1 MKLSLN
7 IHDLVMRYGVEKA
20 FALEIKLK
28 NKPKNSNI
36 NNLNLIALILQLKN
50 INVKYNMFHTI
61 YGENNE
67 QRKP

>member
-1 MKLSLN
+1 M
-7 IHDLVMRYGVEKA
+7 A
-20 FALEIKLK
+20 FLLKVRLDGQIK
-28 NKPKNSNI
+28 NQCENSNI